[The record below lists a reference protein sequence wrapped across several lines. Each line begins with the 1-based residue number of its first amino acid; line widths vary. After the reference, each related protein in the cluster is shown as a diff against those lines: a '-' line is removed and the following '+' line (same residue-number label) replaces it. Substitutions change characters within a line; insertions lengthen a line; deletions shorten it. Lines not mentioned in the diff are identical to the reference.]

1 MDCDEP
7 LWPLIKYLNRHIG
20 KKAVKY
26 VSDLQKWNSVADI
39 GKSVESEMRLRY
51 AHSALV
57 LVIEAYGAETAK
69 SWLFG
74 SNGYLDD
81 GAPAWVLR
89 HAKSA
94 EDLRAVVAAARSFVR
109 S

>member
-7 LWPLIKYLNRHIG
+7 LWPKIKYLQRHIG
-20 KKAVKY
+20 QKSVKY
-26 VSDLQKWNSVADI
+26 VSALQWWNPKADI

-51 AHSALV
+51 AHSALM

-69 SWLFG
+69 AWLFG
-74 SNGYLDD
+74 SNRQLGGD
-81 GAPAWVLR
+81 APAWVLR
-89 HAKSA
+89 NAKSQA
-94 EDLRAVVAAARSFVR
+94 ELRAVVDAARSFVR